1 MFILAVFTRQKVNKL
16 TIRRLQHIARKNL
29 QKKPKFYVFFVNFV
43 NEKKLQL
50 FPFASKF
57 KTIYYC
63 LTLKLLKNVKF
74 LYFPVPPDEV
84 TILGPSEV
92 KTDMTYIYRCEAKNA
107 NPAPKIQWIVNG
119 IVTTTGVSTQTHPPP
134 PRPSGFVPYNH
145 PTG

>member
-1 MFILAVFTRQKVNKL
+1 MLPSILYF
-16 TIRRLQHIARKNL
+16 
-29 QKKPKFYVFFVNFV
+29 
-43 NEKKLQL
+43 
-50 FPFASKF
+50 
-57 KTIYYC
+57 

-92 KTDMTYIYRCEAKNA
+92 KIDMTYVYRCEAKNA

-134 PRPSGFVPYNH
+134 PRPSGFVPYDH
-145 PTG
+145 PTGESNKSVFTYALLPSKLLLSPVINTL

>member
-1 MFILAVFTRQKVNKL
+1 MLLSFL
-16 TIRRLQHIARKNL
+16 
-29 QKKPKFYVFFVNFV
+29 Y
-43 NEKKLQL
+43 
-50 FPFASKF
+50 S
-57 KTIYYC
+57 

-92 KTDMTYIYRCEAKNA
+92 KTDLTYVYRCEAKNA

-134 PRPSGFVPYNH
+134 PRPSGFVPYDH
-145 PTG
+145 PTGQSNKSVLVFCYQNCSDMLREKKVLVIQKNFLRSLEQFIQTVRGQNNFW

>member
-1 MFILAVFTRQKVNKL
+1 M
-16 TIRRLQHIARKNL
+16 LQSFL
-29 QKKPKFYVFFVNFV
+29 C
-43 NEKKLQL
+43 
-50 FPFASKF
+50 
-57 KTIYYC
+57 C

-92 KTDMTYIYRCEAKNA
+92 KTDLTYVYRCEAKNA

-134 PRPSGFVPYNH
+134 PRPSGFVPYDH
-145 PTG
+145 PTGQSNKSVLYSYSVSFKVLLLFSIL